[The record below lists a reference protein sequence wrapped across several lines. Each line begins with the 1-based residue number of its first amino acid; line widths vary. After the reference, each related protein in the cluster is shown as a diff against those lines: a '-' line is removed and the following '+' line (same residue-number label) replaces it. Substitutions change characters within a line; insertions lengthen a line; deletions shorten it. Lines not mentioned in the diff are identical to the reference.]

1 MSNAM
6 GHVSLVGAGPG
17 DPELLTLKAA
27 RRLREAD
34 VVLYDQLVDKSILD
48 LCKSAVRVF
57 VGKVPDGPSTPQGQI
72 NELLYAYA
80 SKGLRVVRLKGG
92 DSFVFGRGG
101 EEAIYLAERGATF
114 DIVPGISSSISV
126 PESALIPVTH
136 RGVSTHFTVITGMSA
151 DEDLPIEETWSALA
165 KTGGTLV
172 FLMGVRAL
180 DRISAA
186 LIAGG
191 ADSET
196 PVAVIEKGTTAEER
210 VVVGTL
216 ATIHQQVRDERIQSP
231 ATIVV
236 GEVVRLRGQ
245 MTAGLVREFSSAQNL
260 SAVGA

>member
-1 MSNAM
+1 MSNIM

-27 RRLREAD
+27 RRLSEAD
-34 VVLYDQLVDKSILD
+34 VVLYDRLVDQSILD
-48 LCKSAVRVF
+48 LCKTAVRVF
-57 VGKVPDGPSTPQGQI
+57 VGKGPDGPSTPQSQI

-92 DSFVFGRGG
+92 DAFVFGRGG
-101 EEAIYLAERGATF
+101 EEAIYLTELGVTF
-114 DIVPGISSSISV
+114 DVVPGISSSISV
-126 PESALIPVTH
+126 PETALIPVTH
-136 RGVSTHFTVITGMSA
+136 RGVATHFTVITGMSA

-186 LIAGG
+186 LVAGG
-191 ADSET
+191 ADSST
-196 PVAVIEKGTTAEER
+196 PVAVIEKGTTADER

-216 ATIHQQVRDERIQSP
+216 ESIYKLVRDERIQSP

-245 MTAGLVREFSSAQNL
+245 MVGGYVREFSPAHAI
-260 SAVGA
+260 AVGG